1 MKNQRENYSELNLVK
16 GARRQQTKG
25 KDTKLLSVTEQEITD
40 VELNLQNASQY
51 LQCNDKND
59 HCKGLPSPPEK
70 LIAGILGIICVV
82 LMYIVVKI
90 ILFGPSAVILEWN
103 NSSLVTRKQKA
114 YHCGHCPKEWLTYS
128 NNCYYISTERK
139 TWNES
144 LMACASK
151 NSNLLYIDNEEEL
164 AVLLINSLS
173 VFVWCKVLIVPSVF

>member
-1 MKNQRENYSELNLVK
+1 MKNQRENYSEVNLVK
-16 GARRQQTKG
+16 GARRQQMKG

-90 ILFGPSAVILEWN
+90 ILFGP
-103 NSSLVTRKQKA
+103 
-114 YHCGHCPKEWLTYS
+114 
-128 NNCYYISTERK
+128 
-139 TWNES
+139 
-144 LMACASK
+144 
-151 NSNLLYIDNEEEL
+151 
-164 AVLLINSLS
+164 
-173 VFVWCKVLIVPSVF
+173 